1 MLKSIALASA
11 AMLIASAAQAA
22 EIKHV
27 FVIALENHNFV
38 QPQAVTNTGLNQIF
52 GNAAAPF
59 INSLVTPGNVNAKQ
73 TSFASNYINVPPQN
87 GSAIHPSEPNYVWS
101 EAGKAG
107 PLNDATPFPSNIV
120 SGPSL
125 SAALQ
130 ASGQSWR
137 SYQEGI
143 DLVKGAGGQLTNQVA
158 NPSDYVVP
166 LSNFSGTSADY
177 TNAYN
182 GSHQFNYAA
191 KHNPQVFFD
200 ATNGGNDSTSANPE
214 AKFYTPLE
222 QLAGD
227 LASNNVAAYNW
238 ITPDQFNDM
247 HTALSGGFTYGGVHY
262 TGDEAQIAQGDNFL
276 SMVVPMIMASQA
288 YQDDGAIVIWN
299 DETEGD
305 EELGSA
311 GLTSTEIVISP
322 LAKGNAYTNNLLYDH
337 SSDLRTWQEVFGL
350 TPASGTPFFGD
361 AAHARD
367 LRDLFKFGA
376 VATPEPATWAMMLL
390 GFGLAGAGLRR
401 RVAKAA

>member
-1 MLKSIALASA
+1 V
-11 AMLIASAAQAA
+11 QAA

-38 QPQAVTNTGLNQIF
+38 QPQAVTDAGLHQIF
-52 GNAAAPF
+52 GNAAAPY
-59 INSLVTPGNVNAKQ
+59 INSLVTPGNTNAAQ

-87 GSAIHPSEPNYVWS
+87 GHATHPSEPNYVWS
-101 EAGKAG
+101 EAGKTG
-107 PLNDATPFPSNIV
+107 PLNDATPFPNNIV

-130 ASGQSWR
+130 ASGQSWK

-143 DLVKGAGGQLTNQVA
+143 DLVKVNGQPTNQVA
-158 NPSDYVVP
+158 QPSDYVVP
-166 LSNFSGTSADY
+166 LSNFAGTSAAY

-200 ATNGGNDSTSANPE
+200 ATNGGNDPTSANPE
-214 AKFYTPLE
+214 ARFYAPIE
-222 QLAGD
+222 QLASD
-227 LASNNVAAYNW
+227 LTNNTVADYNW

-247 HTALSGGFTYGGVHY
+247 HTALNGGFTYGGVHY
-262 TGDEAQIAQGDNFL
+262 TGDQASIAQGDNFL
-276 SMVVPMIMASQA
+276 SMIVPLIMASQA

-305 EELGSA
+305 TILGSN

-322 LAKGNAYTNNLLYDH
+322 LAKGNAYTNSILYDH

-350 TPASGTPFFGD
+350 TPANGTPFFGG
-361 AAHARD
+361 AANATD
-367 LRDLFKFGA
+367 LRDLFKDGA
-376 VATPEPATWAMMLL
+376 GIPEPATWAVMLL
-390 GFGLAGAGLRR
+390 GFGLAGGALRR
-401 RVAKAA
+401 RAIRTA